1 MRTQGIMGMRA
12 GLWAAVAVV
21 VWGAWAARGAT
32 LEETF
37 NQALIAEEG
46 RRDYEAARSGYEEVV
61 RLLDSQRRLAATAV
75 FRLGEV
81 YRKLN
86 RTNDAVA
93 QFERV
98 LRQFPDEGIL
108 VQLSQQ
114 NLAALGHGPGA
125 ADGKVSLAGDSGRS
139 FEWHVG
145 GGPDAEGM
153 TSEEAEEIRRIT
165 AMTARSPDLLN
176 ALKDGYAPL
185 HTAAANG
192 HLAVVRH
199 LLKEGAAVDVPDK
212 WGESPL
218 QFAVRSGHLAVAEA
232 LLDAGANVQ
241 GTARATPLH
250 SAVAR
255 AYTRIIELL
264 LARGAN
270 LQVARDVNVA
280 VPGLESLVSLV
291 TTPLGVTA
299 VQNRLDVAAFLLDR
313 GADPNFCEGES
324 CDLPINRAVSAEM
337 VELLL
342 QRGADATLARPR
354 LRGAIRE
361 KQGAIL
367 RRLLAAGARPD
378 STNAVE
384 LLLAL
389 QVNGANLETVDLLVQ
404 HGADV
409 NPVLAE
415 ITRRHPVDMLRWA
428 LDHGGDPNPPSTE
441 LSLLEATGIGEQGGG
456 ESLARDP
463 GERIRLLLARGA
475 DPNRR
480 FSNGLMLVHALAW
493 QLTPALLGDAK
504 VDLNA
509 VDMQG
514 RTALMWAVAAANR
527 DAVDWLLERGAEVNA
542 RDREGATA
550 LHIAAARRDLALV
563 KRLLDAKA
571 DPAARLELRGLQPG
585 DFLHRAVTF
594 AGLWP
599 RWNTLA
605 PVAPGPSVDLKA
617 LRELLPPS
625 AP

>member
-1 MRTQGIMGMRA
+1 
-12 GLWAAVAVV
+12 
-21 VWGAWAARGAT
+21 
-32 LEETF
+32 
-37 NQALIAEEG
+37 
-46 RRDYEAARSGYEEVV
+46 
-61 RLLDSQRRLAATAV
+61 
-75 FRLGEV
+75 
-81 YRKLN
+81 
-86 RTNDAVA
+86 
-93 QFERV
+93 
-98 LRQFPDEGIL
+98 
-108 VQLSQQ
+108 
-114 NLAALGHGPGA
+114 
-125 ADGKVSLAGDSGRS
+125 
-139 FEWHVG
+139 
-145 GGPDAEGM
+145 M

-165 AMTARSPDLLN
+165 AMTAQSPDLLS

-185 HTAAANG
+185 HIAASKG

-199 LLKEGAAVDVPDK
+199 LLEEGAAVDVPDK

-264 LARGAN
+264 LARGAS
-270 LQVARDVNVA
+270 LQVAREVNVA
-280 VPGLESLVSLV
+280 VPGLEPLVSLV

-313 GADPNFCEGES
+313 GADPDFCEGEN
-324 CDLPINRAVSAEM
+324 CGLPINLSASAEM

-354 LRGAIRE
+354 LQGAIRE

-367 RRLLAAGARPD
+367 RRLLAAGTRPD

-384 LLLAL
+384 LRLAL

-415 ITRRHPVDMLRWA
+415 ITRRYPVDMLRWA

-441 LSLLEATGIGEQGGG
+441 LSLLEATGIGELQAG
-456 ESLARDP
+456 ESLAHNP
-463 GERIRLLLARGA
+463 AERIRLLLARGA

-493 QLTPALLGDAK
+493 QLTPALLGDAR

-527 DAVDWLLERGAEVNA
+527 DAVDRLLERGVEVNA

-563 KRLLDAKA
+563 KRLLEAKA

-594 AGLWP
+594 QGLWP
-599 RWNTLA
+599 RWNTSA
-605 PVAPGPSVDLKA
+605 AVPPGPSVDLKA